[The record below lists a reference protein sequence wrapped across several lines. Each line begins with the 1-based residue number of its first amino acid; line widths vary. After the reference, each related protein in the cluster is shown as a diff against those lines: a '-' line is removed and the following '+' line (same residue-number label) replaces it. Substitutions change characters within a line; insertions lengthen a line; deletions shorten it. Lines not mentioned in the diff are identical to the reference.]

1 MTIPPPLALSPS
13 EIGHDPGPG
22 TAAPS
27 LRRPVQLIA
36 GVALLATPLL
46 VVGGI
51 LTSPPQQSRS
61 TADYIES
68 LARDPWLSSVS
79 ATLLHYGWIALAFGL
94 VVAMGL
100 VRGRRGRVLTLVGG
114 VLGGF
119 SAVQMSGL
127 MLNDYFLVAL
137 GNHLASAEAV
147 GVADAMML
155 HGDVL
160 STLWWQSAKA
170 AILLPVLLYA
180 GLARA
185 GVIPWWSVPLSLFPM
200 VAPYV
205 VMGLVSGGGDQVVG
219 VSTLGL
225 VTGAIVG
232 LVCYL
237 PTVLVG
243 LVLINRARL
252 LDTVTAGA

>member
-1 MTIPPPLALSPS
+1 MSLPPPLALSPS
-13 EIGHDPGPG
+13 TTTHG
-22 TAAPS
+22 TAAAAAAAS
-27 LRRPVQLIA
+27 LRRPVQLVA
-36 GVALLATPLL
+36 GLALLATPVLII
-46 VVGGI
+46 GGI
-51 LTSPPQQSRS
+51 LTSPPQESRS

-94 VVAMGL
+94 VVATGL
-100 VRGRRGRVLTLVGG
+100 VRGRRGRLLTLLGG

-137 GNHLASAEAV
+137 GNHLSSAEAV
-147 GVADAMML
+147 GVADAMMVQ
-155 HGDVL
+155 GDVL
-160 STLWWQSAKA
+160 STLWWQSAKV

-205 VMGLVSGGGDQVVG
+205 VMGLVSGADDQVVG

-225 VTGAIVG
+225 VAGAIVG
-232 LVCYL
+232 LLCYL
-237 PTVLVG
+237 PTVVVG
-243 LVLINRARL
+243 LRLISRARL
-252 LDTVTAGA
+252 VDAVTPGA

>member
-1 MTIPPPLALSPS
+1 MNVEPPAVLAPS
-13 EIGHDPGPG
+13 ELSEATGSVPVG
-22 TAAPS
+22 PS

-36 GVALLATPLL
+36 GAALLVTPLL
-46 VVGGI
+46 IVGGI
-51 LTSPPQQSRS
+51 LTSPPQESRS

-79 ATLLHYGWIALAFGL
+79 ATLLHHGWVAMAFGL

-100 VRGRRGRVLTLVGG
+100 VRGRRGRVLTLIGG

-127 MLNDYFLVAL
+127 LLNDYFLVAL
-137 GNHLASAEAV
+137 GTHLSSADAV
-147 GVADAMML
+147 GVADAMMVQ
-155 HGDVL
+155 GDLL
-160 STLWWQSAKA
+160 SALWWQTGKG
-170 AILLPVLLYA
+170 AILLPVFLYA

-185 GVIPWWSVPLSLFPM
+185 GVISWWVVPLSLFPM

-205 VMGLVSGGGDQVVG
+205 VMGLVGGSAGQLIG
-219 VSTLGL
+219 ASFLGL
-225 VTGAIVG
+225 VAGGVVG
-232 LVCYL
+232 LICYL

-243 LVLINRARL
+243 VRLINRSRL
-252 LDTVTAGA
+252 LDA